1 MNNQNSSSLF
11 DKFLEFSDVTSVFK
25 VLSRTEYII
34 LWKIIQEADNGENDG
49 KVYLEKIKKNF
60 NAPMVKVSEIV
71 REMSEEGW
79 LLWKLDSHNK
89 KTYVEVTSS
98 GREKCEQQR
107 KGMKKIRDRIE
118 EEISEEDKKVFLSVL
133 DTYGRVIR
141 EEVDQTEEYFNLI
154 LGKNRDTMNII
165 SILKPKNTVTYVYDT
180 DSLEEVLSV
189 IRKSGFATIPVID
202 RSGKYAGTISEGD
215 MLWYI
220 DKKGGLD
227 ALKTSNASDIVNK
240 TRNPA
245 VKDMVNNKTLID
257 GLKSQNFLCM
267 VDDRNCFIG
276 IITRKE
282 LLKYFEEYV
291 QRRQNRG

>member
-1 MNNQNSSSLF
+1 MNNQNKNSLF

-34 LWKIIQEADNGENDG
+34 LWKIIQEADNNEEGGG

-60 NAPMVKVSEIV
+60 NAPMNKVSEIV

-79 LLWKLDSHNK
+79 LLWKLDSENK

-107 KGMKKIRDRIE
+107 KGMKRIRDRIE
-118 EEISEEDKKVFLSVL
+118 EEVSEDEKRIFLSVL
-133 DTYGRVIR
+133 DKYGKVIR
-141 EEVDQTEEYFNLI
+141 EEADQAEEYFNLV
-154 LGKNRDTMNII
+154 LGKNKDNMNII

-202 RSGKYAGTISEGD
+202 KSGKYVGTISEGD
-215 MLWYI
+215 MLWHI
-220 DKKGGLD
+220 DSNGFD
-227 ALKTSNASDIVNK
+227 ALKTTKAVDIVNK
-240 TRNPA
+240 TRNPS
-245 VKDMVNNKTLID
+245 VKDMVNSKTLID

-276 IITRKE
+276 IITRKDA
-282 LLKYFEEYV
+282 LKYLEEYV
-291 QRRQNRG
+291 QRGRNR

>member
-1 MNNQNSSSLF
+1 MNNQNRNSLF
-11 DKFLEFSDVTSVFK
+11 DKFLEFSDITSVFK

-34 LWKIIQEADNGENDG
+34 LWKIIQEADNNIENGG
-49 KVYLEKIKKNF
+49 KVYLEKIKENF
-60 NAPMVKVSEIV
+60 NAPMTKVSAIV

-79 LLWKLDSHNK
+79 LLWKLDSKNK

-107 KGMKKIRDRIE
+107 KGMKRIRDRIE
-118 EEISEEDKKVFLSVL
+118 EEITEEEKTIFLSVL
-133 DTYGRVIR
+133 DKYGRVIR
-141 EEVDQTEEYFNLI
+141 EESEQAEEYFNLV
-154 LGKNRDTMNII
+154 LGKNKDNMNII

-180 DSLEEVLSV
+180 SPLEEVLSV
-189 IRKSGFATIPVID
+189 IRESGFATIPVID
-202 RSGKYAGTISEGD
+202 KSGKYVGTISEGD
-215 MLWYI
+215 MLWHI
-220 DKKGGLD
+220 DKNGLE
-227 ALKTSNASDIVNK
+227 ALKTSKASDIVNK

-267 VDDRNCFIG
+267 IDDRNCFIG

-282 LLKYFEEYV
+282 VLKYLEVYV
-291 QRRQNRG
+291 QKRQNRE